1 VILTSWIDVGG
12 TVLLWMAGL
21 YHLGAAHARVRREGG
36 RFRAD
41 VGALLVSLL
50 GAMLCAMGALLLAY
64 SIGFA
69 AISEGL
75 LSR

>member
-1 VILTSWIDVGG
+1 VILTSWVDVGG

-21 YHLGAAHARVRREGG
+21 YHLGSAHARVRRGSG
-36 RFRAD
+36 RYRDD
-41 VGALLVSLL
+41 VGALLASLL
-50 GAMLCAMGALLLAY
+50 GAMVFAMGVLLLAY